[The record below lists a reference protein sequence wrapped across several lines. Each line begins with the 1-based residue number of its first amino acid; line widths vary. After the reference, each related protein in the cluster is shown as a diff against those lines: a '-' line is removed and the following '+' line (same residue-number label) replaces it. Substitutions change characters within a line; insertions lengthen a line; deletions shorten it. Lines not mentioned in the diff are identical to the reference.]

1 MASTADLLI
10 VASDRIAW
18 VFDKSGATPCVT
30 LDLIGFSKLVLIM
43 NLRLTEFETKIQL
56 HSFHFSAIDSYC
68 AFVSF
73 SCQLLFVEKTVQ
85 LHT

>member
-1 MASTADLLI
+1 MASTTDLLI

-56 HSFHFSAIDSYC
+56 HSFHFSAIDSYY

>member
-1 MASTADLLI
+1 MASTTDLLI

-18 VFDKSGATPCVT
+18 VTSCVT

-56 HSFHFSAIDSYC
+56 HSFHFSAIDSYY

-73 SCQLLFVEKTVQ
+73 SCQLLFVEKTIQ